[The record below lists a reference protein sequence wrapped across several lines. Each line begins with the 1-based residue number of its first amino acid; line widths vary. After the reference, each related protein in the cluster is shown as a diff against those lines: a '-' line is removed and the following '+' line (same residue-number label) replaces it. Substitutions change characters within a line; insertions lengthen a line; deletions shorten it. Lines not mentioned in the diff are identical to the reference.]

1 MDLKDPTVAAVFAAV
16 ITAAYV
22 YFKNKINNQTGLP
35 NSTYMKPAMLN
46 AIMVYFIMSYS
57 GVKNEQIITEPYWND
72 KIRS

>member
-57 GVKNEQIITEPYWND
+57 GVKNEQIITEPYWHD

>member
-1 MDLKDPTVAAVFAAV
+1 
-16 ITAAYV
+16 
-22 YFKNKINNQTGLP
+22 
-35 NSTYMKPAMLN
+35 MLN